1 MRHVR
6 LGGIDKVYISK
17 FVVETSVT
25 ISRTDH
31 RSLKM
36 TNDKKT
42 IQAVRHDCRF
52 VNVKDRQENVEWEN

>member
-1 MRHVR
+1 M
-6 LGGIDKVYISK
+6 LK

-25 ISRTDH
+25 ISKTDH